1 MHGIIFFYIQK
12 FADEATSGKTTW
24 LKLRETV
31 TASDSRYL
39 PNEVY
44 PDGDAV
50 ELLQKIADTCGEP
63 LPELIERF
71 GEFLAPHLIKVASQN
86 IDPTW
91 RTLDLIENTEDI
103 IHTMVRAA
111 KPGAQPPVLETVRH
125 SPNELHLI
133 YSSGRQLCLLAKG
146 IIRGVACHYDETI
159 VIDETSCMHRGD
171 PFCCLVI
178 QDGSNDTHSANSP
191 LSETLTF
198 DPKSGDSLRPLTTNW
213 HSPPSGTSTTPP
225 TIDTFAIK
233 GLIGRGGMGHVYR
246 GFDTKLDRDIAIKVM
261 HPSRAKDDVSKKR
274 FLRESKTAASINHPS
289 IVTIY
294 QIGEHDGLPYIAM
307 QFIDGPNLSEF
318 RTQQGGL
325 IPIPE
330 AVRIGRE
337 ISEGLA
343 AAHEKDLVHRDIK
356 PDNILLEGPDQHV
369 RIIDFGLAHE
379 TGDTEGRLT
388 VDNAVIGTPAY
399 MSPERIG
406 TDEVNAKSDLF
417 GLGVILYEM
426 ISGKLPFDGKSMVS
440 ILAAISRGKP
450 TAIDT
455 LVPDIPQDLA
465 DLIMQLLSSERA
477 KRPANANE
485 VVRRLRAI
493 EKQ

>member
-1 MHGIIFFYIQK
+1 MHGLIFFYIQK

-24 LKLRETV
+24 LKLRDTV
-31 TASDSRYL
+31 TASDNRYL

-44 PDGDAV
+44 PDEDAI

-103 IHTMVRAA
+103 IHTMVRTA
-111 KPGAQPPVLETVRH
+111 KPGAEPPVLETVRH
-125 SPNELHLI
+125 SPNELHLV
-133 YSSGRQLCLLAKG
+133 YSSSRQLCLLAKG
-146 IIRGVACHYDETI
+146 ITQGLANHYGETI
-159 VIDETSCMHRGD
+159 LIEETSCMHKGD

-198 DPKSGDSLRPLTTNW
+198 DPQSGDSLRPLRANW
-213 HSPPSGTSTTPP
+213 HSTPSGTSTTPS
-225 TIDTFAIK
+225 TVDNFAIK
-233 GLIGRGGMGHVYR
+233 GLIGRGGMGHVYK
-246 GFDTKLDRDIAIKVM
+246 GFDTKLDRNIAIKVL
-261 HPSRAKDDVSKKR
+261 HPSRAQDEVSKKR

-294 QIGEHDGLPYIAM
+294 QIGEHDRLPYIAM
-307 QFIDGPNLSEF
+307 QLINGPNLSEY
-318 RTQQGGL
+318 RAQQGGL

-356 PDNILLEGPDQHV
+356 PDNILLEEPNQHV

-379 TGDTEGRLT
+379 AGDQEGRLT
-388 VDNAVIGTPAY
+388 IDNAVIGTPAY

-450 TAIDT
+450 TAIDM
-455 LVPDIPQDLA
+455 LVPDMPQDLA
-465 DLIMQLLSSERA
+465 DLIMQLLSSERD
-477 KRPANANE
+477 KRPADANE
-485 VVRRLRAI
+485 VAERLESI

>member
-1 MHGIIFFYIQK
+1 MHGLIFFYIQK
-12 FADEATSGKTTW
+12 FAYEATSGKTTW
-24 LKLRETV
+24 LKLRDTV
-31 TASDSRYL
+31 TASDNRYL

-44 PDGDAV
+44 PDEDAI

-103 IHTMVRAA
+103 IHTMVRTA
-111 KPGAQPPVLETVRH
+111 KPGAEPPVLETVRH
-125 SPNELHLI
+125 SPNELHLV
-133 YSSGRQLCLLAKG
+133 YSSSRQLCLLAKG
-146 IIRGVACHYDETI
+146 ITQGLANHYGETI
-159 VIDETSCMHRGD
+159 LIEETSCMHKGD

-198 DPKSGDSLRPLTTNW
+198 DPQSGDSLRPLRANW
-213 HSPPSGTSTTPP
+213 HSTPSGTSTTPS
-225 TIDTFAIK
+225 TVDNFAIK
-233 GLIGRGGMGHVYR
+233 GLIGRGGMGHVYK
-246 GFDTKLDRDIAIKVM
+246 GFDTKLDRNIAIKVL
-261 HPSRAKDDVSKKR
+261 HPSRAQDEVSKKR

-294 QIGEHDGLPYIAM
+294 QIGEHDRLPYIAM
-307 QFIDGPNLSEF
+307 QLINGPNLSEY
-318 RTQQGGL
+318 RAQQGGL

-356 PDNILLEGPDQHV
+356 PDNILLEEPNQHV

-379 TGDTEGRLT
+379 AGDQEGRLT
-388 VDNAVIGTPAY
+388 IDNAVIGTPAY

-450 TAIDT
+450 TAIDM
-455 LVPDIPQDLA
+455 LVPDMPQDLA
-465 DLIMQLLSSERA
+465 DLIMQLLSSERD
-477 KRPANANE
+477 KRPADANE
-485 VVRRLRAI
+485 VAERLESI

>member
-1 MHGIIFFYIQK
+1 MHGLIFFYIQK

-24 LKLRETV
+24 LKLRDTV
-31 TASDSRYL
+31 TASDNRYL

-44 PDGDAV
+44 PDEDAI

-71 GEFLAPHLIKVASQN
+71 GEFLAPHLIKVASQK

-103 IHTMVRAA
+103 IHTMVRTA
-111 KPGAQPPVLETVRH
+111 KPGAEPPVLETVRH
-125 SPNELHLI
+125 SPNELHLV
-133 YSSGRQLCLLAKG
+133 YSSSRQLCLLAKG
-146 IIRGVACHYDETI
+146 ITQGLANHYGETI
-159 VIDETSCMHRGD
+159 LIEETSCMHKGD

-198 DPKSGDSLRPLTTNW
+198 DPQSGDSLRPLRANW
-213 HSPPSGTSTTPP
+213 HSTPSGTSTTPS
-225 TIDTFAIK
+225 TVDNFAIK
-233 GLIGRGGMGHVYR
+233 GLIGRGGMGHVYK
-246 GFDTKLDRDIAIKVM
+246 GFDTKLDRNIAIKVL
-261 HPSRAKDDVSKKR
+261 HPSRAQDEVSKKR

-294 QIGEHDGLPYIAM
+294 QIGEHDRLPYIAM
-307 QFIDGPNLSEF
+307 QLINGPNLSEY
-318 RTQQGGL
+318 RAQQGGL

-356 PDNILLEGPDQHV
+356 PDNILLEEPNQHV

-379 TGDTEGRLT
+379 AGDQEGRLT
-388 VDNAVIGTPAY
+388 IDNAVIGTPAY

-450 TAIDT
+450 TAIDM
-455 LVPDIPQDLA
+455 LVPDMPQDLA
-465 DLIMQLLSSERA
+465 DLIMQLLSSERD
-477 KRPANANE
+477 KRPADANE
-485 VVRRLRAI
+485 VAERLESI

>member
-1 MHGIIFFYIQK
+1 MHGLIFFYIQK

-24 LKLRETV
+24 LKLRDTV
-31 TASDSRYL
+31 TASDNRYL

-44 PDGDAV
+44 PDEDAI

-103 IHTMVRAA
+103 IHTMVRTA
-111 KPGAQPPVLETVRH
+111 KPGAEPPVLETVRH
-125 SPNELHLI
+125 SPNELHLV
-133 YSSGRQLCLLAKG
+133 YSSSRQLCLLAKG
-146 IIRGVACHYDETI
+146 ITQGLANHYGETI
-159 VIDETSCMHRGD
+159 LIEETSCMHKGD

-198 DPKSGDSLRPLTTNW
+198 DPQSGDSLRPLRANW
-213 HSPPSGTSTTPP
+213 HSTPSGTSTTPS
-225 TIDTFAIK
+225 TVDNFAIK
-233 GLIGRGGMGHVYR
+233 GLIGRGGMGHVYK
-246 GFDTKLDRDIAIKVM
+246 GFDTKLDRNIAIKVL
-261 HPSRAKDDVSKKR
+261 HPSRAQDEVSKKR

-294 QIGEHDGLPYIAM
+294 QIGEHDRLPYIAM
-307 QFIDGPNLSEF
+307 QLINGPNLSEY
-318 RTQQGGL
+318 RAQQGGL

-356 PDNILLEGPDQHV
+356 PDNILIEEPNQHV

-379 TGDTEGRLT
+379 AGDQEGRLT
-388 VDNAVIGTPAY
+388 IDNAVIGTPAY

-450 TAIDT
+450 TAIDM
-455 LVPDIPQDLA
+455 LVPDMPQDLA
-465 DLIMQLLSSERA
+465 DLIMQLLSSERD
-477 KRPANANE
+477 KRPADANE
-485 VVRRLRAI
+485 VAERLESI

>member
-1 MHGIIFFYIQK
+1 VHGLIFFYIQK

-24 LKLRETV
+24 LKLRDTV
-31 TASDSRYL
+31 TASDNRYL

-44 PDGDAV
+44 PDEDAI

-71 GEFLAPHLIKVASQN
+71 GEFLAPLLIKVASQN

-103 IHTMVRAA
+103 IHTMVRTA
-111 KPGAQPPVLETVRH
+111 KPGAEPPVLETVRH
-125 SPNELHLI
+125 SPNELHLV
-133 YSSGRQLCLLAKG
+133 YSSSRQLCLLAKG
-146 IIRGVACHYDETI
+146 ITQGLANHYGETI
-159 VIDETSCMHRGD
+159 LIEETSCMHKGD

-198 DPKSGDSLRPLTTNW
+198 DPQSGDSLRPLRANW
-213 HSPPSGTSTTPP
+213 HSTPSGTSTTPS
-225 TIDTFAIK
+225 TVDNFAIK
-233 GLIGRGGMGHVYR
+233 GLIGRGGMGHVYK
-246 GFDTKLDRDIAIKVM
+246 GFDTKLDRNIAIKVL
-261 HPSRAKDDVSKKR
+261 HPSRAQDEVSKKR

-294 QIGEHDGLPYIAM
+294 QIGEHDRLPYIAM
-307 QFIDGPNLSEF
+307 QLINGPNLSEY
-318 RTQQGGL
+318 RAQQGGL

-356 PDNILLEGPDQHV
+356 PDNILLEEPNQHV

-379 TGDTEGRLT
+379 AGDQEGRLT
-388 VDNAVIGTPAY
+388 IDNAVIGTPAY

-450 TAIDT
+450 TAIDM
-455 LVPDIPQDLA
+455 LVPDMPQDLA
-465 DLIMQLLSSERA
+465 DLIMQLLSSERD
-477 KRPANANE
+477 KRPADANE
-485 VVRRLRAI
+485 VAERLESI

>member
-1 MHGIIFFYIQK
+1 MHGLIFFYIQK

-24 LKLRETV
+24 LKLRDTV
-31 TASDSRYL
+31 TASDNRYL

-44 PDGDAV
+44 PDEDAI

-86 IDPTW
+86 IDPKW

-103 IHTMVRAA
+103 IHTMVRTA
-111 KPGAQPPVLETVRH
+111 KPGAEPPVLETVRH
-125 SPNELHLI
+125 SPNELHLV
-133 YSSGRQLCLLAKG
+133 YSSSRQLCLLAKG
-146 IIRGVACHYDETI
+146 ITQGLANHYGETI
-159 VIDETSCMHRGD
+159 LIEETSCMHKGD

-198 DPKSGDSLRPLTTNW
+198 DPQSGDSLRPLRANW
-213 HSPPSGTSTTPP
+213 HSTPSGTSTTPS
-225 TIDTFAIK
+225 TVDNFAIK
-233 GLIGRGGMGHVYR
+233 GLIGRGGMGHVYK
-246 GFDTKLDRDIAIKVM
+246 GFDTKLDRNIAIKVL
-261 HPSRAKDDVSKKR
+261 HPSRAQDEVSKKR

-294 QIGEHDGLPYIAM
+294 QIGEHDRLPYIAM
-307 QFIDGPNLSEF
+307 QLINGPNLSEY
-318 RTQQGGL
+318 RAQQGGL

-356 PDNILLEGPDQHV
+356 PDNILLEEPNQHV

-379 TGDTEGRLT
+379 AGDQEGRLT
-388 VDNAVIGTPAY
+388 IDNAVIGTPAY
-399 MSPERIG
+399 MSHERIG

-450 TAIDT
+450 TAIDM
-455 LVPDIPQDLA
+455 LVPDMPQDLA
-465 DLIMQLLSSERA
+465 DLIMQLLSSERD
-477 KRPANANE
+477 KRPADANE
-485 VVRRLRAI
+485 VAERLESI

>member
-1 MHGIIFFYIQK
+1 MHGLIFFYIQK

-24 LKLRETV
+24 LKLRDTV
-31 TASDSRYL
+31 TASDNRYL

-44 PDGDAV
+44 PDEDAI

-103 IHTMVRAA
+103 IHTMVRTA
-111 KPGAQPPVLETVRH
+111 KPGAEPPVLETVRH
-125 SPNELHLI
+125 SPNELHLV
-133 YSSGRQLCLLAKG
+133 YSSSRQLCLLAKG
-146 IIRGVACHYDETI
+146 ITQGLANHYGETI
-159 VIDETSCMHRGD
+159 LIEETSCMHKGD

-198 DPKSGDSLRPLTTNW
+198 DPQSGDSLRPLRANW
-213 HSPPSGTSTTPP
+213 HSTPSGTSTTPS
-225 TIDTFAIK
+225 TVDNFAIK
-233 GLIGRGGMGHVYR
+233 GLIGRGGMGHVYK
-246 GFDTKLDRDIAIKVM
+246 GFDAKLDRDIAIKVL
-261 HPSRAKDDVSKKR
+261 HPSRAQDEVSKKR

-294 QIGEHDGLPYIAM
+294 QIGEHDRLPYIAM
-307 QFIDGPNLSEF
+307 QLINGPNLSEY
-318 RTQQGGL
+318 RAQQGGL

-356 PDNILLEGPDQHV
+356 PDNILLEEPNQHV

-379 TGDTEGRLT
+379 AGDQEGRLT
-388 VDNAVIGTPAY
+388 IDNAVIGTPAY

-450 TAIDT
+450 TAIDM
-455 LVPDIPQDLA
+455 LVPDMPQDLA
-465 DLIMQLLSSERA
+465 DLIMQLLSSERD
-477 KRPANANE
+477 KRPADANE
-485 VVRRLRAI
+485 VAERLESI

>member
-1 MHGIIFFYIQK
+1 
-12 FADEATSGKTTW
+12 
-24 LKLRETV
+24 
-31 TASDSRYL
+31 
-39 PNEVY
+39 
-44 PDGDAV
+44 
-50 ELLQKIADTCGEP
+50 
-63 LPELIERF
+63 
-71 GEFLAPHLIKVASQN
+71 
-86 IDPTW
+86 
-91 RTLDLIENTEDI
+91 
-103 IHTMVRAA
+103 
-111 KPGAQPPVLETVRH
+111 
-125 SPNELHLI
+125 
-133 YSSGRQLCLLAKG
+133 
-146 IIRGVACHYDETI
+146 
-159 VIDETSCMHRGD
+159 
-171 PFCCLVI
+171 
-178 QDGSNDTHSANSP
+178 
-191 LSETLTF
+191 
-198 DPKSGDSLRPLTTNW
+198 
-213 HSPPSGTSTTPP
+213 
-225 TIDTFAIK
+225 
-233 GLIGRGGMGHVYR
+233 MGHVYR

>member
-1 MHGIIFFYIQK
+1 VHGLIFFYIQK

-24 LKLRETV
+24 LKLRDTV
-31 TASDSRYL
+31 TASDNRYL

-44 PDGDAV
+44 PDEDAI

-103 IHTMVRAA
+103 IHTMVRTA
-111 KPGAQPPVLETVRH
+111 KPGAEPPVLETVRH
-125 SPNELHLI
+125 SPNELHLV
-133 YSSGRQLCLLAKG
+133 YSSSRQLCLLAKG
-146 IIRGVACHYDETI
+146 ITRGLANHYGETI
-159 VIDETSCMHRGD
+159 LIEETSCMHKGD

-198 DPKSGDSLRPLTTNW
+198 DPQSGDSLRPLRANW
-213 HSPPSGTSTTPP
+213 HSTPSGTSTTPS
-225 TIDTFAIK
+225 TVDNFAIK
-233 GLIGRGGMGHVYR
+233 GLIGRGGMGHVYK
-246 GFDTKLDRDIAIKVM
+246 GFDTKLDRNIAIKVL
-261 HPSRAKDDVSKKR
+261 HPSRAQDEVSKKR

-294 QIGEHDGLPYIAM
+294 QIGEHDRLPYIAM
-307 QFIDGPNLSEF
+307 QLINGPNLSEY
-318 RTQQGGL
+318 RAQQGGL

-356 PDNILLEGPDQHV
+356 PDNILLEEPNQHV

-379 TGDTEGRLT
+379 AGDQEGRLT
-388 VDNAVIGTPAY
+388 IDNAVIGTPAY

-450 TAIDT
+450 TAIDM
-455 LVPDIPQDLA
+455 LVPDMPQDLA